1 SRLGAMNSGPVFHEL
16 VSALNT
22 VQIPYMVVGSF
33 ASNLYGAGR
42 GTLDIDIVISATPDQ
57 IRAFLEALPP
67 ADYYYDLPSALEAW
81 KHRSMFN
88 ILDMKRGWK
97 VDLIFAKQN
106 PYHLAAFQR
115 RTSAKIDGVSLIA
128 ATAEDVIVSKLE
140 WAQMGGS
147 SRQIEDVAGILKERR
162 ELLDLNYVEKWVK
175 DLGVEEQWAAA
186 RSSAGTS

>member
-1 SRLGAMNSGPVFHEL
+1 
-16 VSALNT
+16 
-22 VQIPYMVVGSF
+22 MVVGSF

-57 IRAFLEALPP
+57 IRAFFHALP
-67 ADYYYDLPSALEAW
+67 ADYYFDIPSALEAW

-97 VDLIFAKQN
+97 VDLIFVKQT
-106 PYHLAAFQR
+106 PYHLGAFER
-115 RTSAKIDGVSLIA
+115 RTSADIDGVPVVA
-128 ATAEDVIVSKLE
+128 ATAEDVVVSKLE

-162 ELLDLNYVEKWVK
+162 ELLDLNYIEKWVMN
-175 DLGVEEQWAAA
+175 LGLAEQWAAA
-186 RSSAGTS
+186 RNSAGLS